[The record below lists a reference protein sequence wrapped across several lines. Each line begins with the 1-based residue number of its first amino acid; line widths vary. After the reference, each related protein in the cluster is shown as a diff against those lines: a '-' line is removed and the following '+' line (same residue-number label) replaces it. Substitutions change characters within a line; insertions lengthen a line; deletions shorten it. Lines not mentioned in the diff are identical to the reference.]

1 MGRMRK
7 KAFRAIV
14 LLTGCVGLV
23 ASMLACSNAADSSQA
38 SAAATIQREEADWLK
53 AIAAGQL
60 DATVSYYGDGAV
72 LLAPNVPIART
83 EVEIRRTWMQI
94 FASVPAGATFS
105 GETTKVEVAQSGDLA
120 YAVGTYAFAN
130 PAIDKGKFVDV
141 WKKQA
146 DGSWKDVVDMINSDL
161 PASPPT
167 T

>member
-7 KAFRAIV
+7 KALRALA
-14 LLTGCVGLV
+14 LLAGCIGLA
-23 ASMLACSNAADSSQA
+23 ASVLACSKPADNPPAAA
-38 SAAATIQREEADWLK
+38 EATIQRNEAAWLK
-53 AIAAGQL
+53 AIGTRQL

-72 LLAPNVPIART
+72 LLAPNVPIAQT
-83 EVEIRRTWMQI
+83 KEEIRRTWMQI
-94 FASVPAGATFS
+94 FASIPAGATFS
-105 GETTKVEVAQSGDLA
+105 SETTKVEVARSGDLA
-120 YAVGTYAFAN
+120 YSTGTYAIAN

-146 DGSWKDVVDMINSDL
+146 DGSWKAVVDIINSDL